1 MLKAK
6 RFYFYF
12 NNLFC
17 KLKKIPV
24 IICNKIVIPNKKPR
38 FQKEFMIKGQGYD
51 SKWDFI
57 TNTKCKFI
65 NELSLMFIIDY
76 VLAFYYSFFIN

>member
-1 MLKAK
+1 
-6 RFYFYF
+6 
-12 NNLFC
+12 
-17 KLKKIPV
+17 
-24 IICNKIVIPNKKPR
+24 
-38 FQKEFMIKGQGYD
+38 MIKGQGCD

-76 VLAFYYSFFIN
+76 VLAFYY

>member
-1 MLKAK
+1 
-6 RFYFYF
+6 
-12 NNLFC
+12 
-17 KLKKIPV
+17 
-24 IICNKIVIPNKKPR
+24 
-38 FQKEFMIKGQGYD
+38 MIKGQGYD

-76 VLAFYYSFFIN
+76 VLAFYYSYYKVVFWKSIHLEVAS

>member
-1 MLKAK
+1 
-6 RFYFYF
+6 
-12 NNLFC
+12 
-17 KLKKIPV
+17 
-24 IICNKIVIPNKKPR
+24 
-38 FQKEFMIKGQGYD
+38 MIKGQGYD

-76 VLAFYYSFFIN
+76 VLAFYYSYYKVVFWKSIHLEVALELISDI